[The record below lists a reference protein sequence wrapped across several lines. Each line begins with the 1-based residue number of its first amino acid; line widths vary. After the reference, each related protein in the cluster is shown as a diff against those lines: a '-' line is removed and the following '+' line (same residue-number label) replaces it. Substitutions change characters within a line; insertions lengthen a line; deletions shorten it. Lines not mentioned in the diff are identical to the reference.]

1 MRTRL
6 LVVAFLA
13 SAVETRSA
21 AAQLAEPFPGLD
33 AYVNAGLK
41 LWDVPGLSL
50 AIVRNDSVIYAK
62 GYGRLDVR
70 KPDLVNANT
79 IFAVGSTSKAFTTG
93 ALSMLVDAK
102 KLSWDDPVT
111 RSLPWF
117 QMHDPYVTSQLT
129 VRDLI
134 THRSGLARGD
144 ALWSVFDYGRDE
156 IARRVRFLAPTWSF
170 RSTFG
175 YQNLMYV
182 TAGQVV
188 EHLSGKTWD
197 DFLRERILAPL
208 GMSSTSTSIESFQG
222 QSDVASPHMRVSDT
236 LLPVAWQNA
245 DDVGAAGSLNSNAVD
260 MAQWVR
266 LHINRGTFEGKRL
279 ISAAQIVEMQTPQMT
294 VRLEGP
300 WLARSPDAHLLAY
313 GLGWFVQDHRGR
325 KLVQH
330 SGNVN
335 AMSAVVGFLPE
346 ENFGVVVLTNAAG
359 TLLPNALMYRIL
371 DLHLKTPAKDYSGEM
386 RARALADAART
397 RSSSQ
402 NQSPVR
408 VTGTRP
414 TLRMEKYAGVY
425 ADSLYGR
432 FQVRE
437 SNGRLLLAFG
447 TRPETELE
455 HWHADSFRAQW
466 SALGIRPHFVTFAV
480 DHRGTV
486 QSLTIDAEGDI
497 TFKRDPTAVVEQ
509 RRAATPTGHE

>member
-1 MRTRL
+1 MRATCA
-6 LVVAFLA
+6 LVVC
-13 SAVETRSA
+13 AVAVGSRPAT
-21 AAQLAEPFPGLD
+21 AQREPFPGLD
-33 AYVNAGLK
+33 AYVNAGLE
-41 LWDVPGLSL
+41 LWNVPGLSL

-70 KPDLVNANT
+70 RPDAVNANT
-79 IFAVGSTSKAFTTG
+79 IFAVGSTSKAFTTA
-93 ALSMLVDAK
+93 ALAMLVDAK
-102 KLSWDDPVT
+102 KLRWDDPVT
-111 RSLPWF
+111 QSLPWF
-117 QMHDPYVTSQLT
+117 QMHDPYVSRQLT
-129 VRDLI
+129 VRDLV

-144 ALWSVFDYGRDE
+144 GVWSFFDYSRDE

-188 EHLSGKTWD
+188 EHVSGKTWD
-197 DFLRERILAPL
+197 DFLRERVFSPL
-208 GMSSTSTSIESFQG
+208 GMRSTSTSISRFQG
-222 QSDVASPHMRVSDT
+222 LSNVASPHTRVSDT
-236 LLPVAWQNA
+236 LVPVPWQNA
-245 DDVGAAGSLNSNAVD
+245 DDVGAAGSINSTAVD

-266 LHINRGTFEGKRL
+266 LHLNKGTFEGARL
-279 ISAAQIVEMQTPQMT
+279 ISAAQITEMQTPQTT

-335 AMSAVVGFLPE
+335 SMSAVVGLLPHE
-346 ENFGVVVLTNAAG
+346 SVGVVVLTNAAG

-371 DLHLKTPAKDYSGEM
+371 DLHLKAPAKDYSATM
-386 RARALADAART
+386 RARALADAARA
-397 RSSSQ
+397 RSASRDQ
-402 NQSPVR
+402 ETVR
-408 VTGTRP
+408 LAGTQR
-414 TLRMEKYAGVY
+414 TLPLEKYAGVY

-432 FQVRE
+432 VQVRIRD
-437 SNGRLLLAFG
+437 GRLLLALG

-466 SALGIRPHFVTFAV
+466 PALGIRPHFVTFTV
-480 DHRGTV
+480 DHRGLV
-486 QSLTIDAEGDI
+486 QALTIDAEGDI
-497 TFKRDPTAVVEQ
+497 VFKRDHTVDDQ
-509 RRAATPTGHE
+509 RRAATPTAQE